1 MRAAILHKT
10 GQDTLDVRDDVEAV
24 GFGPG
29 RVRVRLRAA
38 SLCHSDLSA
47 MSGVLPQPAPFVPGH
62 EGAGDVVEVGEG
74 VTGLAVGDRVV
85 LCWMP
90 PCGRCAHCERGRSHL
105 CTASLRR
112 LGAPNF
118 RIGAADPAGQADQVG
133 RADRADRAGTAS
145 GPAEASGFYGTGT
158 FAEEVVV
165 DRAAVVPVPADLPYD
180 LAALIGCGVTTG
192 IGAAVHTA
200 RVEPGSTVAVIGAGG
215 VGVAAV
221 QGARVC
227 GASRIAVVDPVVS
240 RRERAL
246 AFGATEALAPEE
258 LKAAAKAVPGGG
270 FDYVFEAVGRSA
282 TVRAGYE
289 AARRGGAVVVIGA
302 GAQDDLASFSMG
314 ELFFN
319 EKRLLPSL
327 YGGAPLPRTIALV
340 VDLWRAGRI
349 DLAGMITHR
358 VALTEVNEAL
368 AQMRSGEALRTVVTL
383 DS

>member
-10 GQDTLDVRDDVEAV
+10 GQETLDVRDDVEAV

-29 RVRVRLRAA
+29 KVRVRLRAA

-47 MSGVLPQPAPFVPGH
+47 MNGVLPQPAPFVPGH

-74 VTGLAVGDRVV
+74 VTDLAVGDRVV
-85 LCWMP
+85 LCWMA
-90 PCGRCAHCERGRSHL
+90 PCGRCAHCGNGRSHL
-105 CTASLRR
+105 CVASLRR

-118 RIGAADPAGQADQVG
+118 RFGSGSGAGSG
-133 RADRADRAGTAS
+133 SGSGSGEAS
-145 GPAEASGFYGTGT
+145 GEASGFYGTGA

-165 DRAAVVPVPADLPYD
+165 ERDALVPVSADLPYE

-200 RVEPGSTVAVIGAGG
+200 RVEPGSSVAVIGAGG

-227 GASRIAVVDPVVS
+227 GAGRIAVVDPVVS

-246 AFGATEALAPEE
+246 AFGATEALAPED
-258 LKAAAKAVPGGG
+258 LKAAAKGLPDGG
-270 FDYVFEAVGRSA
+270 FDYVFEAVGRSS
-282 TVRAGYE
+282 TVRAGYG

-327 YGGAPLPRTIALV
+327 YGGAPLVRTAALV
-340 VDLWRAGRI
+340 VELWRAGRI

-358 VALTEVNEAL
+358 VELAEVNEAL
-368 AQMRSGEALRTVVTL
+368 AQMRSGEALRTVVMPG
-383 DS
+383 

>member
-10 GQDTLDVRDDVEAV
+10 GQDTLDVRDDVVAV

-29 RVRVRLRAA
+29 KVRVRLRAA

-62 EGAGDVVEVGEG
+62 EGAGDVLETGEG
-74 VTGLAVGDRVV
+74 VTGVAAGDRVV
-85 LCWMP
+85 LCWMA
-90 PCGRCAHCERGRSHL
+90 PCGRCAHCEHGRGHL
-105 CTASLRR
+105 CIASLRR
-112 LGAPNF
+112 LGAPGF
-118 RIGAADPAGQADQVG
+118 RFGGADEPGGAV
-133 RADRADRAGTAS
+133 
-145 GPAEASGFYGTGT
+145 EASGFYGTGS

-165 DRAAVVPVPADLPYD
+165 DQDAVIKVPADLPYE

-192 IGAAVHTA
+192 VGAAVHTA
-200 RVEPGSTVAVIGAGG
+200 RVEPGASVAVIGAGG
-215 VGVAAV
+215 VGVATV

-227 GASRIAVVDPVVS
+227 GAGRIAVVDPVAS

-246 AFGATEALAPEE
+246 AFGATDALAPEE
-258 LKAAAKAVPGGG
+258 LKAFAKGLPGGG

-282 TVRAGYE
+282 TVRAGYD

-302 GAQDDLASFSMG
+302 GAQDDLAQFTMG

-327 YGGAPLPRTIALV
+327 YGGAPVPRTIALV

-349 DLAGMITHR
+349 DLARMVTHR
-358 VALTEVNEAL
+358 VGLADVNDAI
-368 AQMRSGEALRTVVTL
+368 AQMRGGEALRTVVTL
-383 DS
+383 G